1 MPQLQSDIFGRLYSF
16 KRTDFTPYTF
26 TWGQTAQE
34 TPVKFRVI
42 HWNRAGTSKRLPSR
56 TPLPIH
62 HERCYLLDLRSL
74 ETGEWDCVDI
84 EWSSGSYD
92 TADWPEDLNW
102 GHESKYGTKRFGKRF
117 GKDLRKPNT
126 NECTRHIG
134 IPSRKKKHSDK
145 PKRRSRSSGRNT
157 KYHQ

>member
-26 TWGQTAQE
+26 TWGQTAQG

-62 HERCYLLDLRSL
+62 HECCYLLNFDSL
-74 ETGEWDCVDI
+74 ESGEWDYVGID
-84 EWSSGSYD
+84 WSTGSYD
-92 TADWPEDLNW
+92 TTGWPQDLNW

-117 GKDLRKPNT
+117 GKDHREPNT
-126 NECTRHIG
+126 NECTRNIG
-134 IPSRKKKHSDK
+134 IPNRKKKRSDK
-145 PKRRSRSSGRNT
+145 PKRRSRSSGRKA

>member
-26 TWGQTAQE
+26 TWGQTSQG
-34 TPVKFRVI
+34 TPVRFKVI
-42 HWNRAGTSKRLPSR
+42 HWNRAGTSERLPCR
-56 TPLPIH
+56 TPQPIH
-62 HERCYLLDLRSL
+62 HERCYLLNFDSL
-74 ETGEWDCVDI
+74 ESGEWDYVGID
-84 EWSSGSYD
+84 WSTGAYD
-92 TADWPEDLNW
+92 TAGWPQDLNW

-117 GKDLRKPNT
+117 GKDLREPST
-126 NECTRHIG
+126 DECTRNIG
-134 IPSRKKKHSDK
+134 IPNRKKKRSDK